1 MRKKSALVFIRM
13 ALLLSIA
20 LVGVSRRANA
30 QVDYSI
36 GNKDGYN
43 PARPNF
49 FGMPPY
55 PCPIQDYAEGARSQY
70 LYLASELVSVGMK
83 PGEINAIK
91 FTVYALNAAGVTE
104 NMVVKLGGTTNA
116 TLAYDTWEPLTG
128 TVTNTI
134 GNYQAT
140 AGVNTINLA
149 TPFVWNGTDNIVVE
163 ICNGD
168 PASAAT
174 TVTTNT
180 VNPSIY
186 YSVYYDF
193 NASHTYY
200 GNNLAGGTACGAA
213 DAEDMGSTY
222 LRPDIIFNWSPAG
235 TCDATFGA
243 ATVAASATTLC
254 GGDKVT
260 LSWEGVLAKGM
271 TYQWQYSTDDNSWTD
286 IAAANGFTYVT
297 TQPETRY
304 YRVKITCGATTKYA
318 ASVKVVSPSLVSGNF
333 TVNNALPAS
342 DPANLLFTSFNEV
355 YNYIKCGI
363 NGPVVINVINNPTPY
378 SEQLILSPIPGAST
392 VNTVTFNGNNAVITA
407 IGSDEQRAV
416 IKLDGADHINI
427 NNLVIK
433 AGGTTDGEY
442 GYGIHLLHNADSNTV
457 KGCTITVNASLTS
470 SNYAG
475 IVVNGVH
482 TYIGGTDDNLC
493 DANTFENNTI
503 EGGYYGVAFEGD
515 AYGGIPIK
523 NNKLLNNKIRNFYY
537 YGIHLYGTT
546 LTRVEGNDLSR
557 PGRTSSSTAVYGIS
571 VEQINMAIN
580 VSGNRIHGFFDQEGT
595 TINDFYGI
603 SFSNAD
609 SDPGLENVV
618 SNNIIYDVKSNGT
631 IYAIRNFGSNSAV
644 YYHNTIS
651 LDHGGSTAQEPAY
664 GFYLDFAASAI
675 EIKNNIIAVSRGGSG
690 LKYGVYMADP
700 DIAMYTYDYNDYFL
714 ADHPTIQM
722 GYFNGAAVATLADWR
737 TATAQDAH
745 SFNEDPGFVSASTG
759 DFKPTSAIVNDKGTP
774 VTVAKDILAADR
786 STTKPDMGAYEF
798 TLPACGTSFLP
809 GEAFSSLG
817 IITCPDKNMTLNL
830 KGNDVG
836 LGLTYQWESATAA
849 TGTWSSVSTALQ
861 YPAYTVKTTNAT
873 LYYRAAVSC
882 NGGTPVYSVP
892 VQVTVGGAFPA
903 GTYTIDKTQPSDPSG
918 TKNFNSFKEA
928 VAALS
933 CGIAGPIVFNVKS
946 NTYTEQI
953 RITRIPGTSATNTI
967 TFKSESGNAADA
979 VLKFSPADANSNY
992 VVLLD
997 SATNI
1002 NFKNM
1007 TISADADE
1015 TKGRMVVLL
1024 NTAAEDS
1031 ILACRFN
1038 GPEVTDIIT
1047 YMDPVGSA
1055 GIYGLNL
1062 KGGGHVIKDNV
1073 FRKASRGIYMQ
1084 GASTTVFSR
1093 NNVIENNTFD
1103 SVFHQYIYIA
1113 NASGVK
1119 VNNNTIPVNTALTAA
1134 SYNQGVYGIY
1144 LNNCDSA
1151 YQVNA
1156 NNITLQ
1162 NNDGY
1167 VYGIRVAGNDATAAG
1182 RGSIRNNKVVGI
1194 TNLSSMVHGIDV
1206 SDIAYTDIVNNE
1218 VSVASAIDGTVNYE
1232 FTAALV
1238 TENGWHCNFYNN
1250 SLLNTSAAPGMYNVA
1265 MSIDHQY
1272 FNGGGFTN
1280 INNNILANKGGG
1292 PAVFYNYTGE
1302 HVKSDYNLLYS
1313 SGAVLVKKGPD
1324 GTSFNVSY
1332 ATIADWRKAYWSDM
1346 NSIVY
1351 NPAFTSNTD
1360 LQPLASDA
1368 NSWAL
1373 QGRGIQLA
1381 GNNVDKK
1388 GNARS
1393 VTLTDGVPDLGAYE
1407 FMPSV
1412 APPALVATPA
1422 APAAGTT
1429 QVFSM
1434 GSDTVTRIT
1443 WAAGAP
1449 VPTAVT
1455 LKRYSGVLPLG
1466 LAATEKSLYY
1476 YVDAAVTGT
1485 GTYKFNVQ
1493 QNFIDP
1499 WLRTLPVKS
1508 LIKLGK
1514 TNAANEWSA
1523 NASSIIDSFS
1533 NIITDT
1539 ALAYLGRFTGMTDG
1553 KVATPPAIV
1562 TTLDSSNKGTRFW
1575 APYGLN
1581 RNALQGNGQQMKFVL
1596 AADVATEV
1604 TVSVNGTAYKKT
1616 YTVPAGGVITT
1627 DEVPKSGLYDACL
1640 RVEGLSDRGVLIESK
1655 NPIAATML
1663 MDVTDY
1669 TYGLLLPAGTY
1680 AKNYTTLGARQF
1692 SGYPGVTMGTSWVN
1706 VIADHDS
1713 TVVEITPS
1721 GATTGGRAA
1730 GVPFRVTLNR
1740 GQVYQILGAF
1750 IKMHPMSETG
1760 GWDDA
1765 YECYDLTGTKV
1776 VAVPNAV
1783 GDCHA
1788 IAVFAGSSG
1797 TGIRCESNQNGADKY
1812 MFGQS
1817 YPNQAWGKHYLTAP
1831 LASRNS
1837 KDELLFNV
1845 FRVLVQDVNTVVK
1858 RNGTVLTDL
1867 KGNYYEFTS
1876 RDADY
1881 IEADKPVM
1889 MAQFMTYFLSCGND
1903 EYSNPGSNENMSYLT
1918 PLGHGIKKA
1927 TFYRKT
1933 GAVNYIT
1940 AIVPDAGLTSLK
1952 IDGSSTFEAT
1962 YAHPQK
1968 AGYSVVMKR
1977 WAAGNGVSVITCDTT
1992 FTANVHIPSNIY
2004 GFLYNIG
2011 FRIPRVGFDT
2021 TSIKNVYNNTTP
2033 TNAYTC
2039 VKTPFKPT
2047 VMLPV
2052 RAASLTWELSK
2063 VTGITP
2069 ATDIVQN
2076 APVPVSTVQ
2085 IGFTDYYVYTLDQ
2098 ELSFTST
2105 GTYTIPVKGTYNEVA
2120 GSCGTAVTGALKVLV
2135 TEAPVV
2141 DYTINYS
2148 GCINATASLNGT
2160 ATAGNGAVVDRWS
2173 WKFGDNTTSTDQN
2186 TTKKW
2191 NSEGTYPVILQAIA
2205 NDGCLNSVRK
2215 DIKVNALPVV
2225 AVVDDS
2231 LGSCP
2236 GTDVT
2241 FQVKDP
2247 ATGAVYSWYKETAG
2261 GTALTSGTA
2270 YTVTIAG
2277 TQLYYVGALQNGCET
2292 ENRVKVTAYVI
2303 PDVLAPVVVVDSVG
2317 VYGIRFKWAQVDNAT
2332 AYQVSIDG
2340 GLTWITPSS
2349 GSNGLTHLVT
2359 GLKPMETVTI
2369 LVRGIGGCKQN
2380 TSLPVSATTLSD
2392 KVFVPNSFSPN
2403 GDGKNDVLYVY
2414 GSAIKELKFMVF
2426 NQWGQKVF
2434 ETADMSRGWDG
2445 TYNGKALPVGV
2456 YVYVSRVLLTTGQE
2470 INKKGSV
2477 NLIR

>member
-20 LVGVSRRANA
+20 LVGTARRANA
-30 QVDYSI
+30 QIDYPI
-36 GNKDGYN
+36 GHADGYN
-43 PARPNF
+43 PATPSWF
-49 FGMPPY
+49 MGAY
-55 PCPIQDYAEGARSQY
+55 PCPLQDYSEAARGQY
-70 LYLASELVSVGMK
+70 LYLASELVSAGMR

-91 FTVYALNAAGVTE
+91 FTVVRLNGAGVTE
-104 NMVVKLGGTTNA
+104 NMVVKLGGTTN
-116 TLAYDTWEPLTG
+116 TSLAYDTWEPLTG
-128 TVTNTI
+128 SVTNTI

-140 AGVNTINLA
+140 AGVNTINLT

-200 GNNLAGGTACGAA
+200 ANNLTGGTACGVA
-213 DAEDMGSTY
+213 DAEDMGASY
-222 LRPDIIFNWSPAG
+222 LRPDIIFNWSPVG
-235 TCDATFGA
+235 TCDAAFNA
-243 ATVAASATTLC
+243 ATVSSSVTTAC
-254 GGDKVT
+254 SGDNVT
-260 LSWEGVLAKGM
+260 LSWDGVLAKGM
-271 TYQWQYSTDDNSWTD
+271 TYLWQYSADNNSWTD
-286 IAAANGFTYVT
+286 IASATGFTYT
-297 TQPETRY
+297 TPQTATRY
-304 YRVKITCGATTKYA
+304 YRLKITCGATTKYSA
-318 ASVKVVSPSLVSGNF
+318 GVKVESPLPVAGNF

-342 DPANLLFTSFNEV
+342 DPANHLFTSFNEV

-363 NGPVVINVINNPTPY
+363 NGPVVINIVNNPTPY
-378 SEQLILSPIPGAST
+378 NEQLVIAPVSGASAT
-392 VNTVTFNGNNAVITA
+392 NTITFNGNNAVITA
-407 IGSDEQRAV
+407 NSTNDVQRAV
-416 IKLDGADHINI
+416 IKLNGADHIII

-433 AGGTTDGEY
+433 ATGASFSEY
-442 GYGIHLLHNADSNTV
+442 GYGVQLLNNADSNTV
-457 KGCTITVNASLTS
+457 KGCTITVDAVGNS
-470 SNYAG
+470 SNFAG
-475 IVVNGVH
+475 IVVNGVDS
-482 TYIGGTDDNLC
+482 YVGGADNNLC
-493 DANTFENNTI
+493 DANTFEGNTI
-503 EGGYYGVAFEGD
+503 EGGYYGIALEGD
-515 AYGGIPIK
+515 NYAPIK
-523 NNKLLNNKIRNFYY
+523 NNKVLNNKIRNFYY
-537 YGIHLYGTT
+537 YGVHLYGTT

-580 VSGNRIHGFFDQEGT
+580 ISGNRIHGFFDQEGT
-595 TINDFYGI
+595 TVNDFYGI

-609 SDPGLENVV
+609 TDPGIENVV

-651 LDHGGSTAQEPAY
+651 LDDAGSTAQEPAY
-664 GFYLDFAASAI
+664 AFYLDFAASAI
-675 EIKNNIIAVSRGGSG
+675 DFKNNIVAISRGGSG
-690 LKYGVYMADP
+690 LKYAVYMADP
-700 DIAMYTYDYNDYFL
+700 DIALFNYDYNDYFL

-722 GYFNGAAVATLADWR
+722 GYFNGAAVGTLASWR

-745 SFNEDPGFVSASTG
+745 SFNEDPGFTSASTG
-759 DFKPTSAIVNDKGTP
+759 DFKPTSAIVNDKGIP
-774 VTVAKDILAADR
+774 VAVAKDILAIDR
-786 STTKPDMGAYEF
+786 STTRPDMGAYEF
-798 TLPACGTSFLP
+798 TLPACGTSFRP
-809 GEAFSSLG
+809 GEAFSNLG
-817 IITCPDKNMTLNL
+817 IITCPDKNLTLNL

-836 LGLTYQWESATAA
+836 LGLTYQWESATSS
-849 TGTWSSVSTALQ
+849 TGAWSSLSTALQ
-861 YPAYTVKTTNAT
+861 YPAYTVKTTNAS

-933 CGIAGPIVFNVKS
+933 CGIAGPIVFDVKA

-953 RITRIPGTSATNTI
+953 RITRIPGTSTVNTI
-967 TFKSESGNAADA
+967 TFRSASGSAADA
-979 VLKFSPADANSNY
+979 VLEFAPVDANSNY

-1002 NFKNM
+1002 NFKNL
-1007 TISADADE
+1007 TISAPADE

-1031 ILACRFN
+1031 IVACRFN
-1038 GPEVTDIIT
+1038 GATVSDIIT

-1055 GIYGLNL
+1055 GIYGMSL
-1062 KGGGHVIKDNV
+1062 KGGGHVMKDNV
-1073 FRKASRGIYMQ
+1073 FKKASRGIYMQ
-1084 GASTTVFSR
+1084 GASATEFTR

-1103 SVFHQYIYIA
+1103 SVYHQYIYVA
-1113 NASGVK
+1113 NASGLK
-1119 VNNNTIPVNTALTAA
+1119 VNKNTIPVNTELAAA
-1134 SYNQGVYGIY
+1134 SYNQGVYAIY

-1151 YQVNA
+1151 YEVTG

-1162 NNDGY
+1162 NNTGY
-1167 VYGIRVAGNDATAAG
+1167 IYGIRVAGGDATATA
-1182 RGSIRNNKVVGI
+1182 RGKINNNKVIGVD
-1194 TNLSSMVHGIDV
+1194 NLESMAHGIDV
-1206 SDIAYTDIVNNE
+1206 SDISYTDIINNE
-1218 VSVASAIDGTVNYE
+1218 VSIASSIDGTVNYE
-1232 FTAALV
+1232 YAAALT
-1238 TENGWHCNFYNN
+1238 TENAWHCNYYNN
-1250 SLLNTSAAPGMYNVA
+1250 SLLNTSAASGMYNVA
-1265 MSIDHQY
+1265 MSVDHQY

-1280 INNNILANKGGG
+1280 ISNNIIANKGGG
-1292 PAVFYNYTGE
+1292 PAMFYNYTGE
-1302 HVKSDYNLLYS
+1302 HVKSDYNLLYAT
-1313 SGAVLVKKGPD
+1313 GAILVKKGPD
-1324 GTSFNVSY
+1324 GTTFEGDY
-1332 ATIADWRKAYWSDM
+1332 ATIADWRKVYWSDM

-1351 NPAFTSNTD
+1351 NPAFTSTTD
-1360 LQPLASDA
+1360 LRPVASDA

-1381 GNNVDKK
+1381 GNSVDKN

-1407 FMPSV
+1407 FMPTV

-1422 APAAGTT
+1422 TPAAGIT

-1434 GSDTVTRIT
+1434 GSDTVTRVT
-1443 WAAGAP
+1443 WAAGAA
-1449 VPTAVT
+1449 VPTALT
-1455 LKRYSGVLPLG
+1455 LKRYSGVLPAG

-1476 YVDAAVTGT
+1476 YVDAEVTGA
-1485 GTYKFNVQ
+1485 GAYKFNVQ

-1523 NASSIIDSFS
+1523 STSSLIDSLS
-1533 NIITDT
+1533 NVITDT
-1539 ALAYLGRFTGMTDG
+1539 ALTYLGRFTGMTDG
-1553 KVATPPAIV
+1553 KVVTPPAIV

-1575 APYGLN
+1575 APYGMN
-1581 RNALQGNGQQMKFVL
+1581 RNALQGNGQKMKFIL

-1604 TVSVNGTAYKKT
+1604 TVSVNGTAYKKV

-1627 DEVPKSGLYDACL
+1627 DEIPKSGLYDACL
-1640 RVEGLSDRGVLIESK
+1640 RVEGLSDRGVLVESK

-1680 AKNYTTLGARQF
+1680 AKSYTTLGARQF
-1692 SGYPGVTMGTSWVN
+1692 SGYPGATMGTSWVN

-1721 GATTGGRAA
+1721 GATAGGKAA
-1730 GVPFRVTLNR
+1730 GTPFRVTLNR

-1750 IKMHPMSETG
+1750 IKMHPTSETG

-1776 VAVPNAV
+1776 VSVPNAA

-1788 IAVFAGSSG
+1788 IAVFAGSGG

-1837 KDELLFNV
+1837 KNELLFNV
-1845 FRVLVQDVNTVVK
+1845 FRVMVKDANTVVK
-1858 RNGTVLTDL
+1858 RNGIVLTNL
-1867 KGNYYEFTS
+1867 NGNFYEFTS

-1889 MAQFMTYFLSCGND
+1889 VAQFMTYFLSCGND
-1903 EYSNPGSNENMSYLT
+1903 EYANPGSNENMSYLT

-1933 GAVNYIT
+1933 GDVNYIT
-1940 AIVPDAGLTSLK
+1940 AIVPDAGLSSLK
-1952 IDGSSTFEAT
+1952 IDGSSTFDVT

-1968 AGYSVVMKR
+1968 SGYSVVMKR
-1977 WAAGNGVSVITCDTT
+1977 FTAGNGISVITCDTT

-2004 GFLYNIG
+2004 GFLYNVG

-2021 TSIKNVYNNTTP
+2021 TSIKNVYNNVTP

-2052 RAASLTWELSK
+2052 AATSLTWELSK
-2063 VTGITP
+2063 VAGITP

-2076 APVPVSTVQ
+2076 APVPTDTVE
-2085 IGFTDYYVYTLDQ
+2085 IGFTDYYVYTLNQ

-2105 GTYTIPVKGTYNEVA
+2105 GAYPIPVKASYAEVPN
-2120 GSCGTAVTGALKVLV
+2120 SCGTQVAGALNVVV
-2135 TEAPVV
+2135 TDAPVV

-2148 GCINATASLNGT
+2148 GCVNATATLNGT
-2160 ATAGNGAVVDRWS
+2160 ASAGNGAVIDRWN
-2173 WKFGDNTTSTDQN
+2173 WNFGDNTTAAVQN

-2191 NSEGTYPVILQAIA
+2191 NTDGTYSVTLQAIA
-2205 NDGCLNSVRK
+2205 NDGCLNSKSQSV
-2215 DIKVNALPVV
+2215 KVNALPVV
-2225 AVVDDS
+2225 TIVDDS
-2231 LGSCP
+2231 LGNCP
-2236 GTDVT
+2236 GTNVT

-2247 ATGAVYSWYKETAG
+2247 ATGAVYNWYKETTG
-2261 GTALTSGTA
+2261 GSALSNGTS
-2270 YTVTIAG
+2270 YTVTVAG
-2277 TQLYYVGALQNGCET
+2277 TQLYYVGGLQNGCET
-2292 ENRVKVTAYVI
+2292 ENRTKVTSYVI
-2303 PDVLAPVVVVDSVG
+2303 PDVNAPVVTVDSVG
-2317 VYGIRFKWAQVDNAT
+2317 VYGVRFKWNAVANAT
-2332 AYQVSIDG
+2332 AYLVSIDG

-2349 GSNGLTHLVT
+2349 GTTGLTHIVT

-2369 LVRGIGGCKQN
+2369 LVKGFGGCKEN
-2380 TSLPVSATTLSD
+2380 ISLAVSATTLSD

-2403 GDGKNDVLYVY
+2403 GDGKNDLLMVY
-2414 GSAIKELKFMVF
+2414 GSAIKELHFMVF

-2434 ETADMSRGWDG
+2434 ETSDMGRGWDG

-2456 YVYVSRVLLTTGQE
+2456 YVYVSKVILTTGQE